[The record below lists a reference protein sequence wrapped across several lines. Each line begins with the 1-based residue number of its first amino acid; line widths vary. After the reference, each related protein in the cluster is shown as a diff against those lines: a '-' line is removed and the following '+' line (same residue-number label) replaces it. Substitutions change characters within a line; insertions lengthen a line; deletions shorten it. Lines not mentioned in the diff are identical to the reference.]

1 MDTKRI
7 QKYFTQ
13 HLSTYPVI
21 ISAACIGIGVLMV
34 VILANTRGL
43 STWLFSSLGLA
54 LLAIGAI
61 IFVARAAIKIPDSE
75 VDEKTRGLLGV
86 FEADF
91 KNKFDNHDI
100 HKIRYEM
107 SHGITSPKF
116 EPIYFS
122 TYCFESVDVPH
133 KKGND
138 GKSRSAVYAL
148 SGLFFKPETIC
159 LGSRR
164 HSLLEENVPS
174 ADLFCEVAY
183 SSLGSAELVQVTSGG
198 YEGATPYKHLN
209 ITNADGTLLASLP
222 VLADAAADEYTETL
236 NARILRAK
244 EKLAAES
251 GESNN

>member
-1 MDTKRI
+1 MNTKRI
-7 QKYFTQ
+7 QKYFNQ
-13 HLSTYPVI
+13 HLSTFPVI
-21 ISAACIGIGVLMV
+21 VSAACIGIGLLMV

-43 STWLFSSLGLA
+43 PTWLFSAIGLA
-54 LLAIGAI
+54 LIGVGAL
-61 IFVARAAIKIPDSE
+61 IFIFRAAVKIPDSE
-75 VDEKTRGLLGV
+75 IDEKTSGLLQV
-86 FEADF
+86 FETDF
-91 KNKFDNHDI
+91 KSHFDNHDI
-100 HKIRYEM
+100 HRIRYEM

-148 SGLFFKPETIC
+148 SGLFFKPDTLC

-164 HSLLEENVPS
+164 HSLLEENGS
-174 ADLFCEVAY
+174 SLDLFCEVAY
-183 SSLGSAELVQVTSGG
+183 SSLASAELIEITDGG
-198 YEGATPYKHLN
+198 YEGATPYKHLV
-209 ITNADGTLLASLP
+209 ITNADGTTLASLP
-222 VLADAAADEYTETL
+222 VLADAAADEYTTTL
-236 NARILRAK
+236 NARIARAK